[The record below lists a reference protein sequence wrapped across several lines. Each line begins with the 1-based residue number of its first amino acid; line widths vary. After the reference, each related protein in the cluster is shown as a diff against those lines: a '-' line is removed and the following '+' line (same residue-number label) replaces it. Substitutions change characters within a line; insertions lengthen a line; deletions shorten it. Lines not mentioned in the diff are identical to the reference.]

1 MRFFVS
7 SPRGHYRHVAEL
19 GNLSYLYMYKY
30 IYMNERVGRKL
41 NRCIILQYQV
51 TVNLV
56 ELIVY
61 SVEWIYNHDKNS
73 DMYTFIINI
82 T

>member
-1 MRFFVS
+1 M
-7 SPRGHYRHVAEL
+7 
-19 GNLSYLYMYKY
+19 
-30 IYMNERVGRKL
+30 YMNERVGRKL

-56 ELIVY
+56 EFIVY
-61 SVEWIYNHDKNS
+61 GVEWIYNHDKNS
-73 DMYTFIINI
+73 DTYTFIMNI